1 MSYEKFRYI
10 SGIDNMIDRNEYTSY
25 YQSNNP
31 YSHPYTNYRNAQ
43 DEFSLIDR
51 NGDGR
56 IDYYEFR
63 DAEQRKYGHGYYP
76 GSYSQ
81 FGYGGYRY

>member
-10 SGIDNMIDRNEYTSY
+10 SGIDNLIDRHEYSAY
-25 YQSNNP
+25 YQRKHPFANP
-31 YSHPYTNYRNAQ
+31 YSNYRNSQ

-63 DAEQRKYGHGYYP
+63 DAEIRKHRYYS
-76 GSYSQ
+76 GNYSP
-81 FGYGGYRY
+81 FGFGGYNY